1 MSKINQ
7 TDKAFHRFQ
16 NVRMVFIDGNANDTL
31 QKCYTT
37 LQQQLSIPDYFGHN
51 LDALEEVLADLE
63 WVDEE
68 TVQIIIANKAA
79 LLSGELTRKED
90 FLSVLNAAENE
101 KITIV
106 YLSEGSL

>member
-1 MSKINQ
+1 MNKITQ
-7 TDKAFHRFQ
+7 TDKAFYSFQ
-16 NVRMVFIDGNANDTL
+16 NIRMVFIDGNANDTL
-31 QKCYTT
+31 QKCYIT

-68 TVQIIIANKAA
+68 TIQIIIANKSA
-79 LLSGELTRKED
+79 LLSAELTRKED
-90 FLSVLNAAENE
+90 FLSILHATENE
-101 KITIV
+101 RITIV